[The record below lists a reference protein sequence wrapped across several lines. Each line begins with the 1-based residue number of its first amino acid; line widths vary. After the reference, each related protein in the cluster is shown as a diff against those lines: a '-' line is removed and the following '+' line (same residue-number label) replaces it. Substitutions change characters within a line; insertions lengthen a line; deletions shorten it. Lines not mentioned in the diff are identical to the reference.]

1 MSTTPKGQRACSTK
15 YRLHLYF
22 IPMRKDLDNRITP
35 HESVILLCQDNPEV
49 VKSILGFAPVL
60 STYASLT
67 AELRDR
73 LQKTETTTRSLTMYK
88 NNLKESLMVDA
99 LRFGTKM
106 HLSSIANDNV
116 MMMES
121 IYTKKKALQKQ
132 GEEPM
137 IARMKMLVDRA
148 INHEKEL
155 MELGVTPDQ
164 TKTFSDKISAFE
176 NLSGEAT
183 RKRQSRASSV
193 DRVEDKLTNLRA
205 FFVQQIEPF
214 ITSEAAQFPDFYA
227 EFLRKKRIVQSRS
240 SKKQEAT
247 PVVESTV
254 ISNNQSA
261 TLSEQLLRSIES
273 VVHANSSAVGL
284 APSNGHRPGEVLQA
298 AK

>member
-1 MSTTPKGQRACSTK
+1 
-15 YRLHLYF
+15 
-22 IPMRKDLDNRITP
+22 MRKDLDNRITP

-60 STYASLT
+60 SKYTSLT
-67 AELRDR
+67 ADLRDR
-73 LQKTETTTRSLTMYK
+73 LQKTESNTRSLTMYK

-106 HLSSIANDNV
+106 HLSSIANDNM

-164 TKTFSDKISAFE
+164 TKTFSTKVLEFE
-176 NLSGEAT
+176 TLSGEAN
-183 RKRQSRASSV
+183 RKRLSRASSV
-193 DRVEDKLTNLRA
+193 DRVEDKLTDLRE

-214 ITSEAAQFPDFYA
+214 VASEAAQFPDFYA
-227 EFLRKKRIVQSRS
+227 EFLRKKRVVQSRTA
-240 SKKQEAT
+240 KKQEIKTEVEAT
-247 PVVESTV
+247 STTV
-254 ISNNQSA
+254 NQSA
-261 TLSEQLLRSIES
+261 TLSAQLLHSIES
-273 VVHANSSAVGL
+273 VVKANSSSVGL
-284 APSNGHRPGEVLQA
+284 APSNGQRPGEVMQVG
-298 AK
+298 K